1 MVALLAAIT
10 LPVAVVVMLLA
21 AVINVVAV
29 LVATILPGV
38 VAVML
43 LAAVINVVAV
53 LAATKATRTAP
64 KNNPSSAN

>member
-1 MVALLAAIT
+1 
-10 LPVAVVVMLLA
+10 MLLA

-29 LVATILPGV
+29 LVATILPVV

-53 LAATKATRTAP
+53 LAATKATRTAL